1 MSMEEYTGRERSPPP
16 DPAESAAAGIPVP
29 NSPTPTGRTF
39 QDDFNSPQMPASPTG
54 GQGLTQEALIEVLRN
69 QHQNIVQQ
77 QNLIAGQGAQISE
90 LTKLVS
96 GLVQMQTDVLKD
108 QAQREADERERKA
121 EEERKAAE
129 EAAMSSTPRAG
140 SLFTSAPKKSDSKY
154 SGSSGGKMES
164 YIPNCPQLEIKDSG
178 RRHEIN
184 TWLSFRERFG
194 SWLCLLDECYAAE
207 LQEAVKQTTTIEQGK
222 LAPEAAVRSS
232 KLYHW
237 MKQAMSG
244 YKRGLDLAVL
254 QEREQGGLTCGYE
267 LFRRINNLLGVTT
280 RAEALSLREAVMR
293 LDVNGLKQLGCPSAG
308 SIKNPL
314 DTCLFLTQE
323 FARLRDQCAAFAD
336 LQMMEVDQIMV
347 MMRCLPQE
355 IHRHLAFHGKS
366 STLRELMESLEFYE
380 QQSKALDFSRDSH
393 KGNPVGYDRP
403 PKGSPKGGKERAPKG
418 EGKGKE
424 IRCRRCGKPGHV
436 EKDCWSKS
444 PKRTDKDKGKGKGN
458 EKGGKPKGGKDR
470 SHSPYDPKKKGNPKG
485 GKPKGGKGEPKG
497 GKGPKGG
504 KPKGARAS
512 VGEEDEEDILGMG
525 CVLDMTVPPDVR
537 LNQLHSYGNRLT
549 TSSVADADATDP
561 HFLVDSGA
569 SIHLISQSLVDEGY
583 LQICREWA
591 VNERCTTASG
601 QEMILNRC
609 VEAEFSTHAL
619 KSRHVSFVDCDG
631 AAASS
636 PCAASP
642 VAASSRAAAPSPAAP
657 ASSSLS
663 PVSRSICAGSQLQRP
678 QKLRVTGL
686 IGYGQVS
693 LLSVALLASKGWT
706 FSCSPG
712 KSCSRTS
719 REVDK
724 PAKPPCLSLSHFGG
738 HDQVPNRTKSS
749 RTHLDIFLWCNV
761 PWISI
766 VHPGAIDIDMSS
778 SLHSLHYTSDVEPS
792 SHRVVRYSTM
802 HEAVQDS
809 VLHVAEREGSSSVH
823 ERIDCADPVQ
833 PRFRRVEHAFGC
845 LGRYHGVER
854 REEERTESGHGHGR
868 SDRASARH
876 CDRSSRAT
884 GCGKGVIGTE
894 GRDAESCPCHDGTRE
909 EYRSDRE
916 TSRTGTRE
924 EHRSYR
930 EAFRDSR
937 KGKGIGD
944 GEARIRSSEGSSRAR
959 DPREAFCRGR
969 ERSGSNIRAGSEV
982 SDESLVKLASSTRSE
997 GRGEADQESRQTA
1010 SVETAAPVGSRG
1022 RSSASG
1028 SEGTIVATVVDCDG
1042 GRPTTEGVS
1051 PEGVEAS
1058 HQSPAARADC
1068 QAAIDRERGAGLQD
1082 LSQGR
1087 DHDPKQTSRVDS
1099 PQGTSAGEVVG
1110 DFVKISGEKRVR
1122 RDPIFHVTSEGSHD
1136 GKPHRFRSLRCWEPG
1151 RDSWSSSGEHPNTDQ
1166 RSKERFVWFNWPRA
1180 DHVREHRAY
1189 PCGCAGGSVDATTG
1203 HKARYR
1209 VLHEKEARGAGECEV
1224 HVPGPSDLASFKQCS
1239 GIDRGCIHFWI
1250 GSRSPSPDL
1259 DRREFTPS
1267 RDHQKDTETSP
1278 ILAANEGEGKA
1289 GGTSTPTGSTPGV
1302 DGSSSRQTGGDGK
1315 PGSCQAEG
1323 TSESGKCRSGE
1334 DVGSDCSD
1342 WSSGAENSTD
1352 SRPKNATDT
1361 NDETQSE
1368 IATAHRRAKSGGRR
1382 GVSAKARDLLKAADL
1397 KRDTGTLE
1405 EEKPPT
1411 ASGSGAKRVPKY
1423 LAHLTDEEREK
1434 LFRSELASE
1443 RQAGAI
1449 EWEKELNRQAKEE
1462 EERRKAKALY
1472 RSERMAQAL
1481 EHGKEVQR
1489 RRQEE
1494 FEKGKQ
1500 DLLQWRAEEE
1510 DRENLRKARRISLE
1524 QPAVP
1529 PKAGGVVL
1537 TPAPK
1542 ATSEPT
1548 VMMGESPATPPEAL
1562 QAPLSEEEIAY
1573 RKQLQEH
1580 LSKFSDKREDAK

>member
-1 MSMEEYTGRERSPPP
+1 
-16 DPAESAAAGIPVP
+16 
-29 NSPTPTGRTF
+29 
-39 QDDFNSPQMPASPTG
+39 
-54 GQGLTQEALIEVLRN
+54 
-69 QHQNIVQQ
+69 
-77 QNLIAGQGAQISE
+77 
-90 LTKLVS
+90 
-96 GLVQMQTDVLKD
+96 
-108 QAQREADERERKA
+108 
-121 EEERKAAE
+121 
-129 EAAMSSTPRAG
+129 
-140 SLFTSAPKKSDSKY
+140 
-154 SGSSGGKMES
+154 
-164 YIPNCPQLEIKDSG
+164 
-178 RRHEIN
+178 
-184 TWLSFRERFG
+184 
-194 SWLCLLDECYAAE
+194 
-207 LQEAVKQTTTIEQGK
+207 
-222 LAPEAAVRSS
+222 
-232 KLYHW
+232 
-237 MKQAMSG
+237 
-244 YKRGLDLAVL
+244 
-254 QEREQGGLTCGYE
+254 
-267 LFRRINNLLGVTT
+267 
-280 RAEALSLREAVMR
+280 
-293 LDVNGLKQLGCPSAG
+293 
-308 SIKNPL
+308 
-314 DTCLFLTQE
+314 
-323 FARLRDQCAAFAD
+323 
-336 LQMMEVDQIMV
+336 MEVDQIMV

-366 STLRELMESLEFYE
+366 STLRELMELLEFYE

-403 PKGSPKGGKERAPKG
+403 PKGSPKGGKDRTPKG

-444 PKRTDKDKGKGKGN
+444 PKRTDKDKGKGKGS

-525 CVLDMTVPPDVR
+525 CVLDMTVPPDIL

-549 TSSVADADATDP
+549 TSSVADTDATDP

-591 VNERCTTASG
+591 VNERCTTANG

-609 VEAEFSTHAL
+609 VEAEFSMHAL
-619 KSRHVSFVDCDG
+619 KSRHVSFLDCDG

-738 HDQVPNRTKSS
+738 HDQVPNRTRSS

-766 VHPGAIDIDMSS
+766 VHPGVIDIDMSP

-809 VLHVAEREGSSSVH
+809 VLHVAEREDQVRCTSALTVRTPSSPGFVEWSMPSDAWVDTT
-823 ERIDCADPVQ
+823 ELSGEKKKEQSPNTVMEEPTEPAPGTVIAQAGQPDVEKDPSE
-833 PRFRRVEHAFGC
+833 PREETRRVVLVTMEPEESTEVIVKPPEQEPERSTEATVKPTEPVKKEKGLEMEKRESEVPKDLPEPEIPEKPF
-845 LGRYHGVER
+845 VETEKAQEATSEQEVTFR
-854 REEERTESGHGHGR
+854 MKAWSNWLHRQDQKDEEKRIRNRARQRALRQQRR
-868 SDRASARH
+868 SDRAAGLQQAVRKGPSLRRSWTVTVDDPLPKGSVQKVLKQHTKAPRRERIVKLRLIEREVQASRVTAKGEYMIQNKHRAWIAPKARPQPKSSGSRVRKEFIEVKPQKGVTMVSLTGSEASDVGDLEEIHGALPESAPTPTKGPKSISSGLTGHERITSETIVRISADAQGQVSARRQ
-876 CDRSSRAT
+876 DIKPGTAYFMKRKPEEPGNVKYTSQVRALWRPSSNAALSVT
-884 GCGKGVIGTE
+884 
-894 GRDAESCPCHDGTRE
+894 DAS
-909 EYRSDRE
+909 
-916 TSRTGTRE
+916 
-924 EHRSYR
+924 
-930 EAFRDSR
+930 
-937 KGKGIGD
+937 I
-944 GEARIRSSEGSSRAR
+944 
-959 DPREAFCRGR
+959 
-969 ERSGSNIRAGSEV
+969 
-982 SDESLVKLASSTRSE
+982 
-997 GRGEADQESRQTA
+997 
-1010 SVETAAPVGSRG
+1010 
-1022 RSSASG
+1022 SG
-1028 SEGTIVATVVDCDG
+1028 SEAADPPVLTLTEENLRRHETARRTPRQAPSLLPIKAKARPVGPQPPPGPPLGWNPVGDLTGETASPAGANPKEPASPVSVDPEKIVA
-1042 GRPTTEGVS
+1042 EIAKMEI
-1051 PEGVEAS
+1051 PE
-1058 HQSPAARADC
+1058 
-1068 QAAIDRERGAGLQD
+1068 
-1082 LSQGR
+1082 
-1087 DHDPKQTSRVDS
+1087 PKTPS
-1099 PQGTSAGEVVG
+1099 
-1110 DFVKISGEKRVR
+1110 
-1122 RDPIFHVTSEGSHD
+1122 
-1136 GKPHRFRSLRCWEPG
+1136 
-1151 RDSWSSSGEHPNTDQ
+1151 
-1166 RSKERFVWFNWPRA
+1166 
-1180 DHVREHRAY
+1180 
-1189 PCGCAGGSVDATTG
+1189 
-1203 HKARYR
+1203 
-1209 VLHEKEARGAGECEV
+1209 
-1224 HVPGPSDLASFKQCS
+1224 VPGPK
-1239 GIDRGCIHFWI
+1239 
-1250 GSRSPSPDL
+1250 
-1259 DRREFTPS
+1259 TP
-1267 RDHQKDTETSP
+1267 P
-1278 ILAANEGEGKA
+1278 
-1289 GGTSTPTGSTPGV
+1289 TPTTRP
-1302 DGSSSRQTGGDGK
+1302 K
-1315 PGSCQAEG
+1315 A
-1323 TSESGKCRSGE
+1323 K
-1334 DVGSDCSD
+1334 
-1342 WSSGAENSTD
+1342 
-1352 SRPKNATDT
+1352 SRPLTEEQKAVA
-1361 NDETQSE
+1361 DEVLAQ
-1368 IATAHRRAKSGGRR
+1368 
-1382 GVSAKARDLLKAADL
+1382 KARDLLKAADL
-1397 KRDTGTLE
+1397 KRGTGTLE
-1405 EEKPPT
+1405 EEKPST

-1449 EWEKELNRQAKEE
+1449 EWEKELTRQEKEE

-1529 PKAGGVVL
+1529 PTAGGVVL

-1542 ATSEPT
+1542 AISEPT
-1548 VMMGESPATPPEAL
+1548 VMAGESPATPPEAL

>member
-1 MSMEEYTGRERSPPP
+1 
-16 DPAESAAAGIPVP
+16 
-29 NSPTPTGRTF
+29 
-39 QDDFNSPQMPASPTG
+39 MPASPTG
-54 GQGLTQEALIEVLRN
+54 GQGLIQEALIEVLRN

-129 EAAMSSTPRAG
+129 EAATSSTPRTG

-207 LQEAVKQTTTIEQGK
+207 LQEAVKQTNTIEQGK

-403 PKGSPKGGKERAPKG
+403 PKGSPKGGKDRTPKG

-470 SHSPYDPKKKGNPKG
+470 SHSPYDSKKKGNPKG

-525 CVLDMTVPPDVR
+525 CVLDMTVPPDVL
-537 LNQLHSYGNRLT
+537 LNQLHNYGNRLT

-591 VNERCTTASG
+591 VNERCTTANG

-663 PVSRSICAGSQLQRP
+663 PVSHSICAGSQLQRP

-719 REVDK
+719 REVDR

-766 VHPGAIDIDMSS
+766 VHPGVIDIDMSS

-845 LGRYHGVER
+845 LGRYTTELSGEKKKEQSPDTVMEEPTEPAPGTVIAQVEQQDAEEEPSEP
-854 REEERTESGHGHGR
+854 REETRRVVLVTMEPEEGTEVIVKPPEQEPERSTEVTEKPSEPVEEKGLEMEKRESGDPKDLPEPEIPEKPFVVEEKAQEATSEQEVKFRMKAWSNWLHR
-868 SDRASARH
+868 QDQKDEEKRIRNRARQ
-876 CDRSSRAT
+876 RAL
-884 GCGKGVIGTE
+884 
-894 GRDAESCPCHDGTRE
+894 RQQR
-909 EYRSDRE
+909 RSDRE
-916 TSRTGTRE
+916 AGLQQ
-924 EHRSYR
+924 
-930 EAFRDSR
+930 AVR
-937 KGKGIGD
+937 KGPSLRRSWTVTVDDPLPKGSVQKVLKHHTK
-944 GEARIRSSEGSSRAR
+944 A
-959 DPREAFCRGR
+959 PRR
-969 ERSGSNIRAGSEV
+969 ERIVKLRLIEREVQASRVTAKGEYMIQNKHRAWIAPKARPQAKSSGSRVRKEFVEIQPQRGVTMVSLTGSEA
-982 SDESLVKLASSTRSE
+982 SDVGDLEEVHGALPESAPTPTKGPKSASSGLTGHERITSE
-997 GRGEADQESRQTA
+997 TIVRIHADAQGGVSARRQDIKPGTAYYMKRKPEEPGNVKYTSQVRAIWRPSSNAAVSIEAA
-1010 SVETAAPVGSRG
+1010 ST
-1022 RSSASG
+1022 SG
-1028 SEGTIVATVVDCDG
+1028 SEAGHQVLTLTEENLRLHETTRRAP
-1042 GRPTTEGVS
+1042 RPTPSLLPMKAKAKPVGPQPPPGPPPGWQDPAVDR
-1051 PEGVEAS
+1051 PEEAT
-1058 HQSPAARADC
+1058 SPAVAK
-1068 QAAIDRERGAGLQD
+1068 
-1082 LSQGR
+1082 
-1087 DHDPKQTSRVDS
+1087 PKEPAS
-1099 PQGTSAGEVVG
+1099 PV
-1110 DFVKISGEKRVR
+1110 
-1122 RDPIFHVTSEGSHD
+1122 
-1136 GKPHRFRSLRCWEPG
+1136 
-1151 RDSWSSSGEHPNTDQ
+1151 
-1166 RSKERFVWFNWPRA
+1166 
-1180 DHVREHRAY
+1180 
-1189 PCGCAGGSVDATTG
+1189 SVDPEKMLAVIAQTG
-1203 HKARYR
+1203 VPEPKTPP
-1209 VLHEKEARGAGECEV
+1209 
-1224 HVPGPSDLASFKQCS
+1224 VPGPK
-1239 GIDRGCIHFWI
+1239 
-1250 GSRSPSPDL
+1250 
-1259 DRREFTPS
+1259 TP
-1267 RDHQKDTETSP
+1267 P
-1278 ILAANEGEGKA
+1278 
-1289 GGTSTPTGSTPGV
+1289 TPTTRP
-1302 DGSSSRQTGGDGK
+1302 K
-1315 PGSCQAEG
+1315 A
-1323 TSESGKCRSGE
+1323 K
-1334 DVGSDCSD
+1334 
-1342 WSSGAENSTD
+1342 
-1352 SRPKNATDT
+1352 SRPLTEEQKAVA
-1361 NDETQSE
+1361 DEVLAQ
-1368 IATAHRRAKSGGRR
+1368 
-1382 GVSAKARDLLKAADL
+1382 KARDLLKAADL
-1397 KRDTGTLE
+1397 KRGTGTLE
-1405 EEKPPT
+1405 EEKPST

-1542 ATSEPT
+1542 AMLEPT
-1548 VMMGESPATPPEAL
+1548 VMAGESPATPPEAL

>member
-16 DPAESAAAGIPVP
+16 DPAGSAAAEIPVP

-129 EAAMSSTPRAG
+129 EAATSNTPRAG

-355 IHRHLAFHGKS
+355 IHRRLAFHGKS

-403 PKGSPKGGKERAPKG
+403 PKGSPKGGKDRTPKG

-470 SHSPYDPKKKGNPKG
+470 SHSPYDSKKKGNPKG

-525 CVLDMTVPPDVR
+525 CVLDMTVPPDVL

-591 VNERCTTASG
+591 VNERCTTANG

-619 KSRHVSFVDCDG
+619 KSRHVSFIDCDG

-761 PWISI
+761 PCISI
-766 VHPGAIDIDMSS
+766 VHPGVIDIDMSS

-792 SHRVVRYSTM
+792 AHRVVRYSTM

-823 ERIDCADPVQ
+823 ERIDCADPGQ
-833 PRFRRVEHAFGC
+833 PRFRRVEHAFGR

-854 REEERTESGHGHGR
+854 REEERAESGHGHGR
-868 SDRASARH
+868 ADRTSARH

-884 GCGKGVIGTE
+884 GCGRGAIGTE
-894 GRDAESCPCHDGTRE
+894 GRDAESCPCHDGTRG

-930 EAFRDSR
+930 EAFRDS

-944 GEARIRSSEGSSRAR
+944 GEARVRRSKGSSRAR
-959 DPREAFCRGR
+959 DPREAFRRDG
-969 ERSGSNIRAGSEV
+969 ESSGGNVRAGSDV
-982 SDESLVKLASSTRSE
+982 SDESLVKLASSARPE
-997 GRGEADQESRQTA
+997 RRREANQKSSQAA
-1010 SVETAAPVGSRG
+1010 SAETAAPVGSDCRP
-1022 RSSASG
+1022 SAS
-1028 SEGTIVATVVDCDG
+1028 SSKRTISPTSLDCVK
-1042 GRPTTEGVS
+1042 GRPRAERVDQESVETAEG
-1051 PEGVEAS
+1051 
-1058 HQSPAARADC
+1058 ADC
-1068 QAAIDRERGAGLQD
+1068 EIAIGRTRSPGLPGYREGRVHGAG
-1082 LSQGR
+1082 
-1087 DHDPKQTSRVDS
+1087 P
-1099 PQGTSAGEVVG
+1099 PQGVGSAQASATSIRIPRTREG
-1110 DFVKISGEKRVR
+1110 DQGICGI
-1122 RDPIFHVTSEGSHD
+1122 PT
-1136 GKPHRFRSLRCWEPG
+1136 FRSARDLAGQPDRLGNLRRRGPG
-1151 RDSWSSSGEHPNTDQ
+1151 RDSRSSSREHSDTYQ
-1166 RSKERFVWFNWPRA
+1166 RSKERFDWPHERITSETIVRIHADAQGGVSTRRQDIKPGTAYYMKRKPEEPGNVKYTSQVRA
-1180 DHVREHRAY
+1180 IWRPSSNAAVSIEAASISGSEAGHQVLTLTEENLRLHETTRRA
-1189 PCGCAGGSVDATTG
+1189 PRPTPSLLPMKAKAKPVGPQPPPGPPPGWKDPAVDGPEEAASPAVAKPKEPASPVSVDPEKMLAVIAQTG
-1203 HKARYR
+1203 VPEPKTPP
-1209 VLHEKEARGAGECEV
+1209 
-1224 HVPGPSDLASFKQCS
+1224 VPGPK
-1239 GIDRGCIHFWI
+1239 
-1250 GSRSPSPDL
+1250 
-1259 DRREFTPS
+1259 TP
-1267 RDHQKDTETSP
+1267 P
-1278 ILAANEGEGKA
+1278 
-1289 GGTSTPTGSTPGV
+1289 TPTTRP
-1302 DGSSSRQTGGDGK
+1302 K
-1315 PGSCQAEG
+1315 A
-1323 TSESGKCRSGE
+1323 K
-1334 DVGSDCSD
+1334 
-1342 WSSGAENSTD
+1342 
-1352 SRPKNATDT
+1352 SRPLTEEQKAVA
-1361 NDETQSE
+1361 DEVLAQ
-1368 IATAHRRAKSGGRR
+1368 
-1382 GVSAKARDLLKAADL
+1382 KARDLLKAADL
-1397 KRDTGTLE
+1397 KRGTGTLE

-1542 ATSEPT
+1542 AMSEPT

>member
-1 MSMEEYTGRERSPPP
+1 M
-16 DPAESAAAGIPVP
+16 PV
-29 NSPTPTGRTF
+29 
-39 QDDFNSPQMPASPTG
+39 SPTG

-69 QHQNIVQQ
+69 QRQNIVQQ

-129 EAAMSSTPRAG
+129 EAATSSTPRTG

-164 YIPNCPQLEIKDSG
+164 YAPNCPQLEIKDSG

-207 LQEAVKQTTTIEQGK
+207 LQEAVRQTTTIEQGK

-280 RAEALSLREAVMR
+280 RAEALSLRVAVMR

-308 SIKNPL
+308 SVKNPL

-366 STLRELMESLEFYE
+366 ATLRELMESLEFYE
-380 QQSKALDFSRDSH
+380 QQSKALDFSRDSR

-403 PKGSPKGGKERAPKG
+403 PKGSPKGGKDRAPKS

-436 EKDCWSKS
+436 ETDCWSKS
-444 PKRTDKDKGKGKGN
+444 PKRTDEDKGKGKGN

-470 SHSPYDPKKKGNPKG
+470 SHSPFDPKRRGNPKG

-512 VGEEDEEDILGMG
+512 VGEEDEEDVLGMG
-525 CVLDMTVPPDVR
+525 CVLDVTVPPDVL

-549 TSSVADADATDP
+549 TSSVADTDATDP

-583 LQICREWA
+583 LRICQEWT
-591 VNERCTTASG
+591 VNERRTTASG
-601 QEMILNRC
+601 QEMILDRC
-609 VEAEFSTHAL
+609 VEAEFSTYAL
-619 KSRHVSFVDCDG
+619 KSRHVSFLECDG

-636 PCAASP
+636 PDAASSA
-642 VAASSRAAAPSPAAP
+642 AASSRAAAPSPAAP

-678 QKLRVTGL
+678 QKLRVTAL
-686 IGYGQVS
+686 IGCGQVS

-712 KSCSRTS
+712 KSGSRTS

-738 HDQVPNRTKSS
+738 HDQVPNRTRSS

-778 SLHSLHYTSDVEPS
+778 SLRSLQYTSDVDSS

-809 VLHVAEREGSSSVH
+809 VLHVAERNGSSSVH

-854 REEERTESGHGHGR
+854 REEERTESGHGHGGT
-868 SDRASARH
+868 DGTSARH

-884 GCGKGVIGTE
+884 GCGKGSIRTE
-894 GRDAESCPCHDGTRE
+894 GRYHTKGRDTESCPCHDGTGGG
-909 EYRSDRE
+909 YRSDRE
-916 TSRTGTRE
+916 TS
-924 EHRSYR
+924 
-930 EAFRDSR
+930 
-937 KGKGIGD
+937 
-944 GEARIRSSEGSSRAR
+944 
-959 DPREAFCRGR
+959 PRR
-969 ERSGSNIRAGSEV
+969 V
-982 SDESLVKLASSTRSE
+982 QKLS
-997 GRGEADQESRQTA
+997 
-1010 SVETAAPVGSRG
+1010 
-1022 RSSASG
+1022 
-1028 SEGTIVATVVDCDG
+1028 
-1042 GRPTTEGVS
+1042 
-1051 PEGVEAS
+1051 
-1058 HQSPAARADC
+1058 
-1068 QAAIDRERGAGLQD
+1068 
-1082 LSQGR
+1082 
-1087 DHDPKQTSRVDS
+1087 
-1099 PQGTSAGEVVG
+1099 
-1110 DFVKISGEKRVR
+1110 
-1122 RDPIFHVTSEGSHD
+1122 
-1136 GKPHRFRSLRCWEPG
+1136 
-1151 RDSWSSSGEHPNTDQ
+1151 
-1166 RSKERFVWFNWPRA
+1166 
-1180 DHVREHRAY
+1180 
-1189 PCGCAGGSVDATTG
+1189 
-1203 HKARYR
+1203 
-1209 VLHEKEARGAGECEV
+1209 
-1224 HVPGPSDLASFKQCS
+1224 
-1239 GIDRGCIHFWI
+1239 
-1250 GSRSPSPDL
+1250 
-1259 DRREFTPS
+1259 
-1267 RDHQKDTETSP
+1267 
-1278 ILAANEGEGKA
+1278 
-1289 GGTSTPTGSTPGV
+1289 
-1302 DGSSSRQTGGDGK
+1302 
-1315 PGSCQAEG
+1315 
-1323 TSESGKCRSGE
+1323 
-1334 DVGSDCSD
+1334 
-1342 WSSGAENSTD
+1342 
-1352 SRPKNATDT
+1352 
-1361 NDETQSE
+1361 
-1368 IATAHRRAKSGGRR
+1368 
-1382 GVSAKARDLLKAADL
+1382 
-1397 KRDTGTLE
+1397 
-1405 EEKPPT
+1405 
-1411 ASGSGAKRVPKY
+1411 
-1423 LAHLTDEEREK
+1423 
-1434 LFRSELASE
+1434 
-1443 RQAGAI
+1443 
-1449 EWEKELNRQAKEE
+1449 
-1462 EERRKAKALY
+1462 
-1472 RSERMAQAL
+1472 
-1481 EHGKEVQR
+1481 
-1489 RRQEE
+1489 
-1494 FEKGKQ
+1494 
-1500 DLLQWRAEEE
+1500 
-1510 DRENLRKARRISLE
+1510 
-1524 QPAVP
+1524 
-1529 PKAGGVVL
+1529 
-1537 TPAPK
+1537 
-1542 ATSEPT
+1542 
-1548 VMMGESPATPPEAL
+1548 
-1562 QAPLSEEEIAY
+1562 
-1573 RKQLQEH
+1573 
-1580 LSKFSDKREDAK
+1580 

>member
-1 MSMEEYTGRERSPPP
+1 MEEYTGRERSPPP
-16 DPAESAAAGIPVP
+16 DPAGSAAAEIPVP

-39 QDDFNSPQMPASPTG
+39 QDNFNSPQMPASPTG

-129 EAAMSSTPRAG
+129 EAATSNTPRAG

-207 LQEAVKQTTTIEQGK
+207 LQEAVKQTNTIEQGK

-403 PKGSPKGGKERAPKG
+403 PKGSPKGGKDRTPKG

-436 EKDCWSKS
+436 ERDCWSKS

-470 SHSPYDPKKKGNPKG
+470 SHSPYDSIKKGNPKG

-525 CVLDMTVPPDVR
+525 CVLDMTVPPDVL

-591 VNERCTTASG
+591 VNERCTTANG

-749 RTHLDIFLWCNV
+749 RTHLDIFFSGVTCLGFQLSTQESSTLTCHRHSIRCTTRPMLNPVRTVLFVIRPCMKQFKIRSCMLQSVKVQVRCTSALTVRTPASPGFVEWSMPSDAWVDTTELSGEKKKEQSPDTVMEEPTEPAPGTVIAQVEQQDAEEEPSEPREETRRVVLVTMEPEESTEVIVKPPEQEPERSTEVTEKPSETVKEKGLEMEKRESEV
-761 PWISI
+761 PKDLPEPEIPEKPFVETEKAQEATSEQEVTFRMKAWSNWLHRQDQKDEEKRIKNRARQRALRQQRRSDRIVGLQQAVRKGPSVRRAWTVSKADPEPRGSIRKVLKRRKERTVKLRLVEREVQASRVTAKGEYMVQDRHKVWVAPKRRPRASGSQEPEKVAKGFVEFQPSGAQGISL
-766 VHPGAIDIDMSS
+766 V
-778 SLHSLHYTSDVEPS
+778 SLTGSETSDVGDLEEIRGVLPESAPTPTKGPKSVS
-792 SHRVVRYSTM
+792 SGLT
-802 HEAVQDS
+802 
-809 VLHVAEREGSSSVH
+809 GH
-823 ERIDCADPVQ
+823 ERITSETIVRIHADAQ
-833 PRFRRVEHAFGC
+833 G
-845 LGRYHGVER
+845 GV
-854 REEERTESGHGHGR
+854 
-868 SDRASARH
+868 SARRQ
-876 CDRSSRAT
+876 DIKPGTAYYMKRKPEEPGNVKYTSQVRAIWRPSSNAA
-884 GCGKGVIGTE
+884 VSI
-894 GRDAESCPCHDGTRE
+894 
-909 EYRSDRE
+909 
-916 TSRTGTRE
+916 
-924 EHRSYR
+924 
-930 EAFRDSR
+930 EA
-937 KGKGIGD
+937 
-944 GEARIRSSEGSSRAR
+944 
-959 DPREAFCRGR
+959 
-969 ERSGSNIRAGSEV
+969 
-982 SDESLVKLASSTRSE
+982 ASI
-997 GRGEADQESRQTA
+997 
-1010 SVETAAPVGSRG
+1010 
-1022 RSSASG
+1022 SG
-1028 SEGTIVATVVDCDG
+1028 SEAGHQVLTLTEENLRLHETTRRAP
-1042 GRPTTEGVS
+1042 RPTPSLLPMKAKAKPVGPQPPPGPPPGWQDPAVDG
-1051 PEGVEAS
+1051 PEEAA
-1058 HQSPAARADC
+1058 SPAVAK
-1068 QAAIDRERGAGLQD
+1068 
-1082 LSQGR
+1082 
-1087 DHDPKQTSRVDS
+1087 PKEPAS
-1099 PQGTSAGEVVG
+1099 PV
-1110 DFVKISGEKRVR
+1110 
-1122 RDPIFHVTSEGSHD
+1122 
-1136 GKPHRFRSLRCWEPG
+1136 
-1151 RDSWSSSGEHPNTDQ
+1151 
-1166 RSKERFVWFNWPRA
+1166 
-1180 DHVREHRAY
+1180 
-1189 PCGCAGGSVDATTG
+1189 SVDPEKMLAVIAQTG
-1203 HKARYR
+1203 VPEPKTPP
-1209 VLHEKEARGAGECEV
+1209 
-1224 HVPGPSDLASFKQCS
+1224 VPGPK
-1239 GIDRGCIHFWI
+1239 
-1250 GSRSPSPDL
+1250 
-1259 DRREFTPS
+1259 TP
-1267 RDHQKDTETSP
+1267 P
-1278 ILAANEGEGKA
+1278 
-1289 GGTSTPTGSTPGV
+1289 TPTTRP
-1302 DGSSSRQTGGDGK
+1302 K
-1315 PGSCQAEG
+1315 A
-1323 TSESGKCRSGE
+1323 K
-1334 DVGSDCSD
+1334 
-1342 WSSGAENSTD
+1342 
-1352 SRPKNATDT
+1352 SRPLTEEQKAVA
-1361 NDETQSE
+1361 DEVLAQ
-1368 IATAHRRAKSGGRR
+1368 
-1382 GVSAKARDLLKAADL
+1382 KARDLLKAAD
-1397 KRDTGTLE
+1397 
-1405 EEKPPT
+1405 
-1411 ASGSGAKRVPKY
+1411 
-1423 LAHLTDEEREK
+1423 
-1434 LFRSELASE
+1434 RSRPRHQDQAPSE
-1443 RQAGAI
+1443 
-1449 EWEKELNRQAKEE
+1449 
-1462 EERRKAKALY
+1462 Y
-1472 RSERMAQAL
+1472 RSTW
-1481 EHGKEVQR
+1481 H
-1489 RRQEE
+1489 
-1494 FEKGKQ
+1494 
-1500 DLLQWRAEEE
+1500 
-1510 DRENLRKARRISLE
+1510 I
-1524 QPAVP
+1524 
-1529 PKAGGVVL
+1529 
-1537 TPAPK
+1537 
-1542 ATSEPT
+1542 
-1548 VMMGESPATPPEAL
+1548 
-1562 QAPLSEEEIAY
+1562 
-1573 RKQLQEH
+1573 
-1580 LSKFSDKREDAK
+1580 